1 MVSGANEKGGTADNI
16 SSSTKSIF
24 SNLKDVVKTKAGS
37 GQAFKFD
44 DQNDILSALGSD
56 FSASSP
62 SLEKLKTSF
71 TGFDPSQP
79 DVTVA
84 TGNFGSDKLLE
95 KQLLSQSEFGDGVL
109 TTSEASNGANLVVG
123 PTSSPQ
129 TLDATAKITNEYT
142 NISIFKQVKFSNA
155 KYASI
160 ELSSAELTKLGGG
173 TISVEVKNTANLT
186 SADWTTTSAS
196 RIYDNFSSKAYFH
209 KDITPVLKFR

>member
-1 MVSGANEKGGTADNI
+1 M
-16 SSSTKSIF
+16 
-24 SNLKDVVKTKAGS
+24 
-37 GQAFKFD
+37 
-44 DQNDILSALGSD
+44 
-56 FSASSP
+56 
-62 SLEKLKTSF
+62 
-71 TGFDPSQP
+71 
-79 DVTVA
+79 
-84 TGNFGSDKLLE
+84 E

-129 TLDATAKITNEYT
+129 TLDATAKITNEDT

-209 KDITPVLKFR
+209 KDITPVLKFGDKIFKTVSNDQVKLNNGDTSSLQIKGTVEIDLGAASLPTGVTA